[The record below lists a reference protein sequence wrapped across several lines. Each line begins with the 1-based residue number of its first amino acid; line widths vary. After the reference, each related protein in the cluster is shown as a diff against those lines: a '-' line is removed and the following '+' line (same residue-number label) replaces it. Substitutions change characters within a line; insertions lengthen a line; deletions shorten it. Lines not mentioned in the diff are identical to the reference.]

1 MLKAWGTLPTNQGM
15 QQLESYS
22 AGGTSPA
29 LTAAQLTQVPHVG
42 SQEQ

>member
-1 MLKAWGTLPTNQGM
+1 MKAWGTLPTNQGM